1 MKVILFGATG
11 MIGQGVLLEC
21 LRDPVVEQV
30 LVVGRSPTGARSPK
44 VREVIH
50 RDLENYGGMEATLA
64 GYDACLFCLGTSARG
79 MREADYERITYGFA
93 MAAATALSRVQP
105 GMAFLFVS
113 GAGSDSSERS
123 SAMWARIKGRTENAL
138 MHLPLRTYMFRP
150 GFIEPLDG
158 IQPRNR
164 AYRAIYR
171 MLGPAMPLLVRIFPH
186 RILTTREI
194 GQAMLAVA
202 RSGYATPILEVRDIR
217 RVVGPRA
224 LG

>member
-21 LRDPVVEQV
+21 LRDPVVELV
-30 LVVGRSPTGARSPK
+30 LVIGRSPTGARSPK

-50 RDLENYGGMEATLA
+50 RDLEDYSGMEATLA
-64 GYDACLFCLGTSARG
+64 GYDACLFCLGVSSSAV
-79 MREADYERITYGFA
+79 RESEYERITYGFA

-113 GAGSDSSERS
+113 GAGSDSSENS
-123 SAMWARIKGRTENAL
+123 STVWARIKGRTENAL

-150 GFIEPLDG
+150 GIIEPLDG
-158 IQPRNR
+158 IQSRSR
-164 AYRAIYR
+164 AYRVLYR
-171 MLGPAMPLLVRIFPH
+171 LLGPVIPVLIRIFPNQ
-186 RILTTREI
+186 ILSTREI

-202 RSGYATPILEVRDIR
+202 RSGYAQPILEVRDIR
-217 RVVGPRA
+217 RVVGPRV
-224 LG
+224 